1 VNFLELCEAVFEEVD
16 GRALG
21 FPSTN
26 LGRITGGELCVK
38 DPFQRKVIRAVRR
51 THDSICAASR
61 HWDFLYK
68 SGFIFNISE
77 GEIAYSLPLV
87 DNILQDKLTF
97 VAQGKSLGTAMY
109 VMDYSCV
116 SLGRTTLLTKG
127 IPNTLAKGANGLWIV
142 NPEPVVSGAVHGEW
156 LSKPE
161 SLEDSDDVPM
171 WGDDFSDLL
180 IWESIRD
187 LSYDFFQ
194 ENSEAGVSIVKRA
207 GHITKPLWL
216 EFRAKYLPASRTLSN
231 NRRP

>member
-26 LGRITGGELCVK
+26 LGRIAGGELYVK

-68 SGFIFNISE
+68 SGLIFPITE
-77 GEIAYSLPLV
+77 GEIAYNLPQV
-87 DNILQDKLTF
+87 ETIFEDKLTF
-97 VAQGKSLGTAMY
+97 IEEGKTLGTAMY
-109 VMDYSCV
+109 VMDYSCMA
-116 SLGRTTLLTKG
+116 LGRKVELPRGT
-127 IPNTLAKGANGLWIV
+127 PNTIAKGDVNLWVV
-142 NPEPVVSGAVHGEW
+142 NPEPNVAGEVHGEW
-156 LSKPE
+156 ISKPY
-161 SLEDSDDVPM
+161 SLENSSDVPM

-180 IWESIRD
+180 IWEAIRD